1 MEFIQFFFEKVKQE
15 GKQNHLKMPPM
26 TLLASGAGEP
36 DYRILEEVPG
46 QGGGGNQGDHQGW
59 NVQHLK
65 LIDKSVNKLFLVDEE
80 ECVPAHARLGWP
92 LVQRRLGQFQ
102 PADSVC

>member
-1 MEFIQFFFEKVKQE
+1 MESIQFFFEKVKLE

-46 QGGGGNQGDHQGW
+46 QGGVEIKEITRAGMFNT
-59 NVQHLK
+59 L
-65 LIDKSVNKLFLVDEE
+65 S
-80 ECVPAHARLGWP
+80 
-92 LVQRRLGQFQ
+92 
-102 PADSVC
+102 